1 MRPITRRDTSE
12 CLVVPSKI
20 KATPRHRKLMDKIV
34 KIEENSS
41 GDSAQ
46 NRGEDK
52 LIRKENVETNIR
64 FAVFNSATFKQPLI
78 NIKSPEFG
86 NTAID

>member
-34 KIEENSS
+34 QIEENSRE
-41 GDSAQ
+41 DSAL
-46 NRGEDK
+46 NKEEDK
-52 LIRKENVETNIR
+52 LIRKENVETNVR
-64 FAVFNSATFKQPLI
+64 FATLHNLEVS
-78 NIKSPEFG
+78 
-86 NTAID
+86 